1 MTCLQRKVLISLL
14 VVLLFSLSSCG
25 YVKRTQ
31 VKSAIKGCQQELIS
45 GDFEKVLDTYQ
56 SAYQKYPKDS
66 EMLKSYIKTIE
77 YIKARGDEAFDA
89 EDFDQAQITY
99 DLLLKNFPRFSNFAN
114 KLSFKKE
121 FLTKRLKKSR
131 IFSSDKQA
139 QSCLKR
145 GDLQKAI
152 DIYKDLYRQYPSET
166 MVRNRYIRILELIKG
181 QGDLYFEVGNFT
193 LAGRTY
199 TILLKNYFSLN
210 HLERFLKYRSGLLDT
225 KIEDCRKMLFEDGLK
240 QYRSGDLG
248 QAISIWRNILT
259 FDSENLEVKK
269 AIETATRQS
278 RNLERIKLG
287 SLGSEPD

>member
-1 MTCLQRKVLISLL
+1 MACLQRKVLISLS
-14 VVLLFSLSSCG
+14 VFLLFSLSSCG
-25 YVKRTQ
+25 YVKKTQ

-45 GDFEKVLDTYQ
+45 GDFEKVLDTCQ

-66 EMLKSYIKTIE
+66 EMLKSYIKTID
-77 YIKARGDEAFDA
+77 YIKARGDQAFDA

-99 DLLLKNFPRFSNFAN
+99 DLLLKNFPRFGNFAN

-121 FLTKRLKKSR
+121 FLTKRLMKSR

-152 DIYKDLYRQYPSET
+152 DIYKDLYEQYPSET
-166 MVRNRYIRILELIKG
+166 TVRNRYIRILELIKG
-181 QGDLYFEVGNFT
+181 QGDFYFEAGNFA

-199 TILLKNYFSLN
+199 TVLLKNCSSLN
-210 HLERFLKYRSGLLDT
+210 HFERFLKYRNGSLDI

-240 QYRSGDLG
+240 QYRSGDLS

-269 AIETATRQS
+269 AIDTATRQS

-287 SLGSEPD
+287 SLGSEAD

>member
-1 MTCLQRKVLISLL
+1 MTCLQRKVLISLS
-14 VVLLFSLSSCG
+14 VFLLFSISSCG

-31 VKSAIKGCQQELIS
+31 VKSAIDEAHQELRS
-45 GDFEKVLDTYQ
+45 GDFQKALDTYQ
-56 SAYQKYPKDS
+56 LAYKKYPKDS

-77 YIKARGDEAFDA
+77 YIEAHGDQAFNA

-99 DLLLKNFPRFSNFAN
+99 DLLLKNFPRFSNFA
-114 KLSFKKE
+114 KQLSFKKE
-121 FLTKRLKKSR
+121 SLTRRLKKSR
-131 IFSSDKQA
+131 IFASDKQA

-152 DIYKDLYRQYPSET
+152 DIYKDLYQQYPSET
-166 MVRNRYIRILELIKG
+166 TVRTRYIRILEFIKE

-199 TILLKNYFSLN
+199 TILLKNCSSLN
-210 HLERFLKYRSGLLDT
+210 HLEHFLKYRSELLDT
-225 KIEDCRKMLFEDGLK
+225 KIEECRKMLFEDGLRE
-240 QYRSGDLG
+240 YRSGDLS

-259 FDSENLEVKK
+259 FDPENREVKK
-269 AIETATRQS
+269 AVDRATRQF

-287 SLGSEPD
+287 GLGSEPD

>member
-1 MTCLQRKVLISLL
+1 LISLS
-14 VVLLFSLSSCG
+14 VFLLFPLSSCG
-25 YVKRTQ
+25 YVKKTQ
-31 VKSAIKGCQQELIS
+31 VKSAIKGCQQELMS

-77 YIKARGDEAFDA
+77 YIKARGDEAFDS
-89 EDFDQAQITY
+89 EDFDQTQITY
-99 DLLLKNFPRFSNFAN
+99 DLLLKNFPGFSSFAN

-121 FLTKRLKKSR
+121 FLAKRVKKSR
-131 IFSSDKQA
+131 IFVSDKQV

-152 DIYKDLYRQYPSET
+152 DIYKDLYQQYPSET
-166 MVRNRYIRILELIKG
+166 MVRNRYVRILELIKG
-181 QGDLYFEVGNFT
+181 QGDLYFEAGNFT

-199 TILLKNYFSLN
+199 TILLKNYSSLN
-210 HLERFLKYRSGLLDT
+210 HLERFLKYRSGSLDT
-225 KIEDCRKMLFEDGLK
+225 KIEDCQKVLFEDGLK

-248 QAISIWRNILT
+248 QAVSIWRDILT
-259 FDSENLEVKK
+259 FDPENLEVKK

-278 RNLERIKLG
+278 RNLERLKLG
-287 SLGSEPD
+287 SLGSEAD